1 MASISNVIYSE
12 LKRSFKEIK
21 SDMIKAE
28 TAALNRAAKTALS
41 RTIRFI
47 REKYNIKLKDIS
59 PYITF
64 SKATKNRLSVQI
76 RVSHK
81 GMPLVYFGARVNKAR
96 GKRRGGVYAA
106 EKKVNKKLYPSAFI
120 TRANRPGQL
129 NAVFKRKGK
138 ERLPI
143 QELFGPSAM
152 QLFSSKKAQQELER
166 VFFERLKIETD
177 YAMNALRTGS
187 FRESSH

>member
-1 MASISNVIYSE
+1 MASISKNIYSE
-12 LKRSFKEIK
+12 LKRHFDETKKE
-21 SDMIKAE
+21 MIKVE
-28 TAALNRAAKTALS
+28 TAALNRAARTALS

-47 REKYNIKLKDIS
+47 RQKYNIKLKDIK
-59 PYITF
+59 PYTTM

-76 RVSHK
+76 RVSHRSI
-81 GMPLVYFGARVNKAR
+81 PLIDFGARVNRTR
-96 GKRRGGVYAA
+96 GKRKGGVYAA
-106 EKKVNKKLYPSAFI
+106 EKRGKKKLYPRAFI
-120 TRANRPGQL
+120 SRANKPGQL

-152 QLFSSKKAQQELER
+152 QLFSSEKAEKELER
-166 VFFERLKIETD
+166 IFFERLKIETE
-177 YAMNALRTGS
+177 YAMNALNAGS